1 MASKKT
7 PSEKSPGAKAS
18 GPASSTKSQ
27 GAKASASST
36 PAKKPAGSTSKPPEP
51 LASPAQAPVQQL
63 VQRLPVAPGLGH
75 QADLPEVK
83 APSLENLDVRV
94 PAGEDLTEEDLLER
108 FHELA
113 RAKAEVRQRAE
124 GEALAMGDDVQLDIL
139 GYANGRLIPLS
150 TRMGYWME
158 LAPQL
163 MLPGFSEVIAEAS
176 VGDSVEVGLILPDD
190 YPAEQLRGMPA
201 RFLVDVKAAREV
213 RMPDTESDAF
223 LQQLGRGATHE
234 EVMGSIVEEMEGEM
248 ADLLWVDARNL
259 VLDTVVSR
267 TEVQVPKALVDEEIR
282 RRWLQMEG
290 ETLAQ
295 KFFSLEEQQEALDG
309 WLHHPGIREDVER
322 RLKIALVLRAIAQR
336 DKLQLTPQVALEL
349 LKESS
354 EPFGISEAQ
363 LRESMIDPA
372 ASAQMMDVAWHLL
385 AVEHVMTLAK
395 VTFEGADAGLA
406 QG

>member
-1 MASKKT
+1 MATKKN
-7 PSEKSPGAKAS
+7 PPEKSPAAKAS
-18 GPASSTKSQ
+18 GPSSAPAKPAKSAAAPS
-27 GAKASASST
+27 GSTRPPASA
-36 PAKKPAGSTSKPPEP
+36 KPAE
-51 LASPAQAPVQQL
+51 APAAPVEAPVRQL

-83 APSLENLDVRV
+83 APSLENLNIRV
-94 PAGEDLTEEDLLER
+94 PQGEDLTEEDLLER

-113 RAKAEVRQRAE
+113 RAKAEARPRAE

-150 TRMGYWME
+150 TRVGYWME
-158 LAPQL
+158 LAPQV
-163 MLPGFSEVIAEAS
+163 MLPGFAEVIAEAS
-176 VGDSVEVGLILPDD
+176 VGDSVEVGLVLPDN

-223 LQQLGRGATHE
+223 LQQLGRGSTHE
-234 EVMGSIVEEMEGEM
+234 EVMSSIVEEMEGEM
-248 ADLLWVDARNL
+248 ADMLWVDARNR
-259 VLDTVVSR
+259 VLDEVVARSNV
-267 TEVQVPKALVDEEIR
+267 TVPKALVDEEIR
-282 RRWLQMEG
+282 RRWQQAEG
-290 ETLAQ
+290 EVLAQ

-309 WLHHPGIREDVER
+309 WLHHPGIRDDVER

-336 DKLQLTPQVALEL
+336 DKLQLTPQAALEL

-354 EPFGISEAQ
+354 EPFGITEAQ
-363 LRESMIDPA
+363 LRESLLDPA
-372 ASAQMMDVAWHLL
+372 ASAQMTDVAWHLL
-385 AVEHVMTLAK
+385 AVEHVMTQAR
-395 VTFEGADAGLA
+395 VTFEGAEEGLA

>member
-1 MASKKT
+1 MATKKN
-7 PSEKSPGAKAS
+7 PPEKSPAATAS
-18 GPASSTKSQ
+18 GPAKPAKSAAAPS
-27 GAKASASST
+27 GSPKPPASS
-36 PAKKPAGSTSKPPEP
+36 KPAE
-51 LASPAQAPVQQL
+51 APAAPAEAPVRQL

-75 QADLPEVK
+75 QSDLPVVT
-83 APSLENLDVRV
+83 APSLENLNIRV
-94 PAGEDLTEEDLLER
+94 PQGEDLTEEDLLER

-113 RAKAEVRQRAE
+113 RAKAEARPRAE

-150 TRMGYWME
+150 TRVGYWME
-158 LAPQL
+158 LAPQV

-176 VGDSVEVGLILPDD
+176 VGDSVEVGLVLPDN

-223 LQQLGRGATHE
+223 LQQLGRGSTHE
-234 EVMGSIVEEMEGEM
+234 EVMSSIVEEMEGEM
-248 ADLLWVDARNL
+248 ADMLWVDARNR
-259 VLDTVVSR
+259 VLDEIVARSNVT
-267 TEVQVPKALVDEEIR
+267 VPKPLVDEEIR

-290 ETLAQ
+290 EVLAR
-295 KFFSLEEQQEALDG
+295 KFFTLEEQQEALDG
-309 WLHHPGIREDVER
+309 WLHHPGIRDDVER

-336 DKLQLTPQVALEL
+336 DKLQLTPQTALEL

-354 EPFGISEAQ
+354 GPFGITEAQ
-363 LRESMIDPA
+363 LRESMMDPA

-385 AVEHVMTLAK
+385 AVEHVMTQAR
-395 VTFEGADAGLA
+395 VTFEGAEAALA
-406 QG
+406 

>member
-1 MASKKT
+1 MASKKN
-7 PSEKSPGAKAS
+7 PPANPPAAKAS
-18 GPASSTKSQ
+18 GKPA
-27 GAKASASST
+27 ASST
-36 PAKKPAGSTSKPPEP
+36 PAKKPGTAASKAPGSKAPEVALP
-51 LASPAQAPVQQL
+51 QVPPVQQL

-75 QADLPEVK
+75 AADLPEVK
-83 APSLENLDVRV
+83 APSLENLAIRV
-94 PAGEDLTEEDLLER
+94 PVGDDLTETDLLER

-113 RAKAEVRQRAE
+113 RATADVRPRAE

-150 TRMGYWME
+150 TRLGYWME

-163 MLPGFSEVIAEAS
+163 MLPGFSEVIAEAN
-176 VGDSVEVGLILPDD
+176 VGDSVEVALILPDD

-201 RFLVDVKAAREV
+201 RFLVDVRAAREV

-223 LQQLGRGATHE
+223 LQKLGRGATHE

-248 ADLLWVDARNL
+248 ADLLWVDARNM
-259 VLDTVVSR
+259 VLDELVARSGVT
-267 TEVQVPKALVDEEIR
+267 VPKALVDEEIR
-282 RRWLQMEG
+282 RRWLQLEG

-309 WLHHPGIREDVER
+309 WLHHPGIRDDVER

-336 DKLQLTPQVALEL
+336 DKLQLTPPVALEL

-354 EPFGISEAQ
+354 EPFGITEAQ
-363 LRESMIDPA
+363 LRESMLDPA
-372 ASAQMMDVAWHLL
+372 AAAQMNDVAWHLL
-385 AVEHVMTLAK
+385 AVEHVMTQAK
-395 VTFEGADAGLA
+395 VTFEGAEAGMS

>member
-1 MASKKT
+1 MATKKN
-7 PSEKSPGAKAS
+7 PPAQSPAPAAKAS
-18 GPASSTKSQ
+18 GPSS
-27 GAKASASST
+27 A
-36 PAKKPAGSTSKPPEP
+36 PAKPAKSAAASPKPPASSKPPE
-51 LASPAQAPVQQL
+51 APAAPAPAAPVQQL

-75 QADLPEVK
+75 QADLPDVK
-83 APSLENLDVRV
+83 APSLENLNIRV
-94 PAGEDLTEEDLLER
+94 PQGEDLTEEDLLER

-150 TRMGYWME
+150 TRMGFWME

-163 MLPGFSEVIAEAS
+163 MLPGFAEVIAEAS
-176 VGDSVEVGLILPDD
+176 VGDSVEVGLVLPEN

-201 RFLVDVKAAREV
+201 RFLVDVKGAREV

-223 LQQLGRGATHE
+223 LKVLGRGSTHE
-234 EVMGSIVEEMEGEM
+234 EVMSSIVEEMEGEM
-248 ADLLWVDARNL
+248 ADMLWVDARNR
-259 VLDTVVSR
+259 VLDEIVARSDVS
-267 TEVQVPKALVDEEIR
+267 VPKALVDEEIR
-282 RRWLQMEG
+282 RRWQQAEG
-290 ETLAQ
+290 EVLAQ

-309 WLHHPGIREDVER
+309 WLHHPGIRDDVER

-336 DKLQLTPQVALEL
+336 DKLQLTPQYALEL

-354 EPFGISEAQ
+354 EPFGITEAQ
-363 LRESMIDPA
+363 LRESMLDPT

-385 AVEHVMTLAK
+385 AVEHVMTQAK
-395 VTFEGADAGLA
+395 VTFEGAEAALA
-406 QG
+406 

>member
-1 MASKKT
+1 MATKKN
-7 PSEKSPGAKAS
+7 PPEKSPAAKAS
-18 GPASSTKSQ
+18 GPSSAPAKPAKSAAAPS
-27 GAKASASST
+27 GSPKPPASA
-36 PAKKPAGSTSKPPEP
+36 KPAQ
-51 LASPAQAPVQQL
+51 QAPAPAPVPVHQL
-63 VQRLPVAPGLGH
+63 VQRLPIAPGLGH

-83 APSLENLDVRV
+83 APSLENLNIRV
-94 PAGEDLTEEDLLER
+94 PQGEDLTEEDLLER

-113 RAKAEVRQRAE
+113 RAKAQVRQRAE

-150 TRMGYWME
+150 TRVGYWME
-158 LAPQL
+158 LAPQV

-176 VGDSVEVGLILPDD
+176 VGDSVEVGLVLPDN

-223 LQQLGRGATHE
+223 LQQLGRGSTHE
-234 EVMGSIVEEMEGEM
+234 EVMSSIVEEMEGEM
-248 ADLLWVDARNL
+248 ADMLWVDARNR
-259 VLDTVVSR
+259 VLDEIVARSNVT
-267 TEVQVPKALVDEEIR
+267 VPKALVDEEIR
-282 RRWLQMEG
+282 RRWQQAEG
-290 ETLAQ
+290 EVLAQ

-336 DKLQLTPQVALEL
+336 DKLQLTPQYALEL

-354 EPFGISEAQ
+354 EPFGITEAQ
-363 LRESMIDPA
+363 LRESMLDPA
-372 ASAQMMDVAWHLL
+372 ASAQMTDVAWHLL
-385 AVEHVMTLAK
+385 AVEHVMTQAR
-395 VTFEGADAGLA
+395 VTFEGAEAGLA
-406 QG
+406 